1 MPSIQIWGPSTWTIL
16 HTMAE
21 KINENDFA
29 RLLPQFFGFIRRIC
43 AFLPCPECSQ
53 HATRFL
59 AKLKKEDISTKTDF
73 KNMLYCFHNVV
84 NAKKHKPLYNHI
96 NMEKYKSIPL
106 QVAFNN
112 FVSVYNTRGNMR
124 LLAET
129 FQRKLVVRDLK
140 SWLLTNVNSFS
151 LP

>member
-1 MPSIQIWGPSTWTIL
+1 MPPIQIWGPSTWTL
-16 HTMAE
+16 FHTMAE

-29 RLLPQFFGFIRRIC
+29 RLLPQLFGLIKRIC
-43 AFLPCPECSQ
+43 SFLPCPDCSQ

-59 AKLKKEDISTKTDF
+59 GKIKNEDISTKTDF
-73 KNMLYCFHNVV
+73 KNMLYCFHNSV
-84 NAKKHKPLYNHI
+84 NARKKKPLYNHI
-96 NMEKYKSIPL
+96 NMEKYKLIPL
-106 QVAFNN
+106 HVAFKN

-129 FQRKLVVRDLK
+129 FQRKLVVRDLRN
-140 SWLLTNVNSFS
+140 WLQLNINSFS